1 MDQSPVDD
9 DLDADDVDTAD
20 KHHHHMRYALLFA
33 KAYAS
38 SLMHVDGLGWH
49 RWSGTHW
56 AAPAGGAE
64 KRAVRKL
71 VHRQLRALPKVKDEQ
86 KRKALFVEA
95 QGIER
100 ITGVNGVLAL
110 AQAEP
115 AIGATVDQLD
125 VGPTL
130 LNTPAGIVDLDTG
143 AITPC
148 EPAARMR
155 KVTGA
160 SFDVEASS
168 EVFETFLSKIM
179 PDEEMRAF
187 LARTLGASLF
197 GGVRDQL
204 LYIWHGAGANGK
216 GTLRDAVVHAMG
228 AYAAE
233 VPVGI
238 LLQSR
243 HGADSAPNMAAR
255 MSLLGTRM
263 AFCSEVDKAARMDAA
278 TMKGLTGGDPVTGK
292 YLYENPV
299 TFAPT
304 HQLFMLTNYLP
315 EVPGD
320 DAAVWRRLVAV
331 PFAVNVPP
339 AEWDKELSEKLR
351 APESAAAILAWIY
364 RGWVDYQ
371 LVGLDMPEE
380 VRKYTEQYQTESDV
394 LGAFLALKT
403 VTGPV
408 GGGSGVHVQ
417 AKALFEAWQR
427 YCTEE
432 GPEPGTKTAFGKAL
446 RARGHVSEK
455 VGGQMVYKGLGL
467 AVEDTEA
474 IAARWAGK
482 AG

>member
-1 MDQSPVDD
+1 MDQPTVD

-20 KHHHHMRYALLFA
+20 RHHNHMRYALLFA

-38 SLMHVDGLGWH
+38 SLMFVEGLGWH

-56 AAPAGGAE
+56 VAPAGGAE

-71 VHRQLRALPKVKDEQ
+71 VFRQLRALPKVKDEQ

-95 QGIER
+95 TGIER
-100 ITGVNGVLAL
+100 DSGVNGVLAL
-110 AQAEP
+110 ARAERV
-115 AIGATVDQLD
+115 IGAEVSDLD

-130 LNTPAGIVDLDTG
+130 LNTPTGIVDLDTSE
-143 AITPC
+143 ITPC
-148 EPAARMR
+148 VPAARMR
-155 KVTGA
+155 KITGA
-160 SFDVEASS
+160 AFDVEASS

-179 PDEEMRAF
+179 PDDEMRAF

-243 HGADSAPNMAAR
+243 HGSDSAPNMAAR
-255 MSLLGTRM
+255 MNLLGTRM
-263 AFCSEVDKAARMDAA
+263 AFCSEVDKNARMDAA

-292 YLYENPV
+292 YLYQNPV
-299 TFAPT
+299 TFLPT

-331 PFAVNVPP
+331 PFSVNVPP

-351 APESAAAILAWIY
+351 APESSSAILAWIY

-371 LVGLDMPEE
+371 LVGLDMPDE
-380 VRKYTEQYQTESDV
+380 VRKYTEQYQSDSDV
-394 LGAFLALKT
+394 LGHFLDEKT

-408 GGGSGVHVQ
+408 GGGSGVYVA
-417 AKALFEAWQR
+417 AKALFESWQR
-427 YCTEE
+427 YCMEE
-432 GPEPGTKTAFGKAL
+432 GGESGTKTAFGKAL

-455 VGGQMVYKGLGL
+455 VGGQMVYRGLGL
-467 AVEDTEA
+467 AAEDAEA
-474 IAARWAGK
+474 TTSRWAGK